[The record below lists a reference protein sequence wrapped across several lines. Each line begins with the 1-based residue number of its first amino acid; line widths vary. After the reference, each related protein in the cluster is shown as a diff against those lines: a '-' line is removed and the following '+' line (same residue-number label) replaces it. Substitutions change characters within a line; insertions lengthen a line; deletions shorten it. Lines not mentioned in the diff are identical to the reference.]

1 MSISLDRNT
10 LERCVVVAHET
21 KAKYLQVTCVLQQE
35 KQALLS
41 SGYLCP
47 LTEKQA
53 LQHYLWE
60 SEAISNWCNSCAF
73 SFLGPCR
80 ILCLFMFLVPLIY
93 LVCVCQIVMQLI
105 LLSVVRPWNALRS
118 WYLITRLFEDV
129 APNELIFIWVWVTIP
144 KFWLS
149 IQGSVIFSF

>member
-1 MSISLDRNT
+1 MCRGGTWNQSHI
-10 LERCVVVAHET
+10 
-21 KAKYLQVTCVLQQE
+21 
-35 KQALLS
+35 S

-47 LTEKQA
+47 STGKA
-53 LQHYLWE
+53 
-60 SEAISNWCNSCAF
+60 SFAIF
-73 SFLGPCR
+73 RLLVSFNRKASFATLSLRIWSYFELVQFLCFFFFGPCR